1 MFVRFSWKI
10 WRSST
15 PIATADEILAYLK
28 EAASE
33 QGLVEKMRFGCDVST
48 AEWSSETNRW
58 SLTTSSG
65 ATFTCN
71 VLFGCMGYY
80 SYESPYTPAFPGQE
94 RFKGRIVHPQHWD
107 SECDEQIK
115 NAKVALI
122 GSGATSVTLLPNIVD
137 SVKHV
142 TMIQRTPTYI
152 SALPRVS
159 HIGMRTCSK
168 RIITG

>member
-1 MFVRFSWKI
+1 MPLRFSWKI

-15 PIATADEILAYLK
+15 PIATAEEILAYLK
-28 EAASE
+28 EAATE
-33 QGLVEKMRFGCDVST
+33 QGLMEKMRFGCNVST

-58 SLTTSSG
+58 TLTTSTG
-65 ATFTCN
+65 ASFTCN

-80 SYESPYTPAFPGQE
+80 SYESPHTPAFPGQE

-107 SECDEQIK
+107 SQCDEQIK

-122 GSGATSVTLLPNIVD
+122 GSGATSVTLLPNIVE
-137 SVKHV
+137 SVEHV

-159 HIGMRTCSK
+159 HIVK
-168 RIITG
+168 RIYSNTNITG